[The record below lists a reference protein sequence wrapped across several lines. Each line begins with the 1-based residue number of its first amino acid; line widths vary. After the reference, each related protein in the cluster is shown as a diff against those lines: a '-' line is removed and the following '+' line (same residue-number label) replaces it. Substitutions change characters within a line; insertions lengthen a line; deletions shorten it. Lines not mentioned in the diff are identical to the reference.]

1 MPSQPEIVS
10 PHRRVIKMISF
21 AFALQ
26 ALVNIAAI
34 SNSLASLAHPVPGPV
49 WVVAGLLAGV
59 ATVMAVSH
67 VADQIAVSRDAREE
81 RFYNLLR
88 HDALTGTLNRSFF
101 LDRIRAEAVS
111 GALLVIDVDHFK
123 AVNDRFG
130 HYTGD
135 AALTHLATAM
145 IREFE
150 GCGFVGRLGGEE
162 FAIYLPGTNF
172 ERACSA
178 TEALRGAIEANE
190 FEFDGQLLTLTV
202 SIGLAMHEPQ
212 VPIGKTLRVADDNL
226 YAAKKAG
233 RNCVATHTN
242 PVILLQER
250 IVHSQ
255 RRTGT

>member
-1 MPSQPEIVS
+1 MPSQPDTIAGNRRLLGIVWL
-10 PHRRVIKMISF
+10 
-21 AFALQ
+21 ALALQ
-26 ALVNIAAI
+26 ALVNLFVVWSAA
-34 SNSLASLAHPVPGPV
+34 SAAFRPLPWPV
-49 WVVAGLLAGV
+49 WVVAGLLAVV
-59 ATVMAVSH
+59 ATRMAILH
-67 VADQIAVSRDAREE
+67 IAERIAASREAREE

-88 HDALTGTLNRSFF
+88 HDGLTGALTRSFF
-101 LDRIRAEAVS
+101 LDRIRAEAIG

-123 AVNDRFG
+123 SVNDRFG
-130 HYTGD
+130 HYSGD

-150 GCGFVGRLGGEE
+150 SGGYVGRLGGEE
-162 FAIYLPGTNF
+162 FAIYLPGIDF
-172 ERACSA
+172 DDACTA

-202 SIGLAMHEPQ
+202 SIGLAMHETQ

-233 RNCVATHTN
+233 RNCVATHNN

-250 IVHSQ
+250 IVQSH